1 MLTAELLMHVYQYYK
16 LRKICFKFYRRKSI
30 LMSKYN
36 VGLKTL
42 VQKRLSEPEF
52 YGVFSL

>member
-1 MLTAELLMHVYQYYK
+1 MHVYQYYK